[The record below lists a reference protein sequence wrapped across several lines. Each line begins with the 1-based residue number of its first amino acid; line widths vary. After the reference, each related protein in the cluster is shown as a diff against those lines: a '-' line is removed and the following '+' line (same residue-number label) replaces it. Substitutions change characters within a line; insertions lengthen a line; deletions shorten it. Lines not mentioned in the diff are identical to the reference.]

1 MASRVGVTAAV
12 LTVALLTGGCGS
24 GDQDAQAP
32 IARADSA
39 PAAAA
44 SAFPA
49 VKPGAKGIEQVLS
62 DASTGGPEFAPSVSV
77 LTPGENRIGFG
88 LFNKKGVMAREN
100 AVALYVANA
109 DGTNPKGPYPARRE
123 SLKVPAA
130 FQSEQT
136 ATEETPYVYVTTVPF
151 LRPGKYG
158 VVAVVKRGDALLAS
172 TPSPLTVGKP
182 GSGPPAVGE
191 TPPRITTLTPKDVGG
206 DLGKLTTRKP
216 PLRSLVSTNFA
227 EVLGGRPVVLG
238 FATPQLC
245 QTRICGPV
253 VDIMAEIQARYGKQ
267 VEFIQQEVYVD
278 NDPSKGLRPQ
288 LVRFRL
294 QTEPWAYVIDRYG
307 KIAAR
312 FEGAFSSEE
321 LDAAVRGVAP

>member
-1 MASRVGVTAAV
+1 MVSRLRALLAALAV
-12 LTVALLTGGCGS
+12 LAPLGGCGDEGQGS
-24 GDQDAQAP
+24 KAP
-32 IARADSA
+32 VERVDGA
-39 PAAAA
+39 PAAPV

-49 VKPGAKGIEQVLS
+49 VGRRDTGIEQVLS
-62 DASTGGPEFAPSVSV
+62 DATTGGPEFAPSVSV

-88 LFNKKGVMAREN
+88 LFSKDGVMARES
-100 AVALYVANA
+100 AVALYVADE

-136 ATEETPYVYVTTVPF
+136 ATEETPYVYVTSVPF

-172 TPSPLTVGKP
+172 TPAPVIVGKP
-182 GSGPPAVGE
+182 GSGPPAVGDMA
-191 TPPRITTLTPKDVGG
+191 PRITTLTPADVGG
-206 DLGKLTTRKP
+206 DLSKLTTRKP
-216 PLRSLVSTNFA
+216 PLKSLVSTNVA
-227 EVLGGRPVVLG
+227 DVLGRKAVVLG

-245 QTRICGPV
+245 QTRVCGPV
-253 VDIMAEIQARYGKQ
+253 VDILAELQSRYGGRAAF
-267 VEFIQQEVYVD
+267 VQQEVYVD

-288 LVRFRL
+288 LVRYRL
-294 QTEPWAYVIDRYG
+294 KTEPWTYVIDRSG
-307 KIAAR
+307 RIAAR

>member
-1 MASRVGVTAAV
+1 MCLPAALFV
-12 LTVALLTGGCGS
+12 SAALLGGCGGGDGGS
-24 GDQDAQAP
+24 GKP
-32 IARADSA
+32 VERADSA
-39 PAAAA
+39 PAAPAG
-44 SAFPA
+44 SFPQ
-49 VKPGAKGIEQVLS
+49 VGAGDNGIEQVLRN
-62 DASTGGPEFAPSVSV
+62 ATTGGPEFAPSVSV

-88 LFNKKGVMAREN
+88 LFNKQGVMTRES
-100 AVALYVANA
+100 AVALYIARA
-109 DGTNPKGPYPARRE
+109 DGTGPKGPYPARRE

-130 FQSEQT
+130 FESQQT
-136 ATEETPYVYVTTVPF
+136 ATEETPYVYVTSVPF
-151 LRPGKYG
+151 VRPGRYG
-158 VVAVVKRGDALLAS
+158 VVAVVKRGGKLLAS
-172 TPSPLTVGKP
+172 TPAPITVGKP
-182 GSGPPAVGE
+182 GSGPPGVGQ

-206 DLGKLTTRKP
+206 DLSRLTTRKP

-253 VDIMAEIQARYGKQ
+253 VDIMAEMQSRYGKQ

-294 QTEPWAYVIDRYG
+294 QTEPWTYVIDRYG

-312 FEGAFSSEE
+312 FEGAFSSAE